1 LSTLQVNL
9 LRSHACGV
17 DDPIDPE
24 IVRIMLYLKIR
35 NLARGYSGCDLKVVE
50 KLVEL
55 YNKNLLPVVPRRGS
69 VGASGDLAP
78 LAHLSLPLIGEG
90 EFFYQNKRYP
100 AAELVKKG
108 LYQPIELGPKDGL
121 SLING
126 TQYSTALLLSAYK
139 KATDLILMSELA
151 AAMSIEAFLATD
163 TPFHPEIQTVRGQIG
178 QQVVARHLRNMV
190 RNSTI
195 IRSHRHCPKV
205 QDPYSFR
212 CLPQVLGA
220 VRDTLDYVRRVLDAE
235 VDAVTDN
242 PLVLVSENAVLS
254 GGNFHAEPLALAAD
268 YLTIALT
275 EVGNIA
281 ERRIAEL
288 IDPVMSNLPA
298 FLSTNSGLNS
308 GFMIA
313 HCTAAALT
321 AENRTLSMPAS
332 VETTPTSANQED
344 HVSMAPNAGLKLLK
358 VIDNLQKIVWIEFL
372 VAAQGMDLRKPLKGG
387 RGTHLGWQKI
397 RTMVTFLEDDRVM
410 YPDLAKAEQFFDD
423 QGFILKIA
431 NLANHNE

>member
-1 LSTLQVNL
+1 
-9 LRSHACGV
+9 
-17 DDPIDPE
+17 
-24 IVRIMLYLKIR
+24 
-35 NLARGYSGCDLKVVE
+35 
-50 KLVEL
+50 
-55 YNKNLLPVVPRRGS
+55 
-69 VGASGDLAP
+69 
-78 LAHLSLPLIGEG
+78 
-90 EFFYQNKRYP
+90 
-100 AAELVKKG
+100 
-108 LYQPIELGPKDGL
+108 
-121 SLING
+121 
-126 TQYSTALLLSAYK
+126 
-139 KATDLILMSELA
+139 
-151 AAMSIEAFLATD
+151 
-163 TPFHPEIQTVRGQIG
+163 
-178 QQVVARHLRNMV
+178 
-190 RNSTI
+190 
-195 IRSHRHCPKV
+195 
-205 QDPYSFR
+205 
-212 CLPQVLGA
+212 
-220 VRDTLDYVRRVLDAE
+220 
-235 VDAVTDN
+235 
-242 PLVLVSENAVLS
+242 VLS